1 MTIIPRYVS
10 AFGCSVAGHV
20 GVVLV
25 LVWLTTDRLPRITTE
40 TAPPPAMAAFVVPP
54 EDSKYPGL
62 KPLDPGATA
71 RIQALDDQSAQISLP
86 GFTFDAAKLFE
97 RAAVL
102 FPFVSPGLSLD
113 HFAINPGE
121 ERALVYEKPASETTR
136 RDRGAATE
144 PLMMSD
150 AALQALID
158 RAWSRRERWRAFEP
172 VRVLAARYSPDAGGM
187 PLVFQRYTDQNALQP
202 YQDTV
207 IHDPRFWTQLGLAA
221 DHVQFI
227 GFIRQYCAA
236 HSGTRGAIELLFLL
250 DRIAEASQ
258 DALETLLASNPE
270 QDLRWTRNTNRQAYR
285 LALQLRVHY
294 RAVLSN
300 QGIHS
305 SAAATLYY
313 ERVRL
318 AILKGILQTTPNG
331 YRANDARFLI
341 GAINWRQGNRAA
353 ALAAWHDLGVEPGD
367 SYITANSQ
375 IAATL
380 RAAAADPNDANLAR
394 QINRILRNEQGRWVD
409 LSYDRL
415 KRFGYRFDT
424 Y

>member
-1 MTIIPRYVS
+1 MTRYVS
-10 AFGCSVAGHV
+10 AFGCSLAGHL
-20 GVVLV
+20 GVVAV
-25 LVWLTTDRLPRITTE
+25 LLWLTTDRMPRMTADA
-40 TAPPPAMAAFVVPP
+40 APPPAMAAFVVPP

-62 KPLDPGATA
+62 KPVDPTATA
-71 RIQALDDQSAQISLP
+71 RIQAPDDQSSIISMP
-86 GFTFDAAKLFE
+86 GFTFDVAKLFQ
-97 RAAVL
+97 RAPVL

-113 HFAINPGE
+113 HFAINPGN
-121 ERALVYEKPASETTR
+121 ERTLVYERPASEATR
-136 RDRGAATE
+136 RSRDAATE
-144 PLMMSD
+144 PLVMSD

-158 RAWSRRERWRAFEP
+158 KAWSRRERWNAFEP

-187 PLVFQRYTDQNALQP
+187 PSVFQRYTDQNALQP

-207 IHDPRFWTQLGLAA
+207 IPDPRFWTQLGLAA

-227 GFIRQYCAA
+227 GFIRQYCATHA
-236 HSGTRGAIELLFLL
+236 GTRGAIELLFLL

-258 DALETLLASNPE
+258 DALETLLDSNPE

-300 QGIHS
+300 QGINS
-305 SAAATLYY
+305 NAAATLHY

-318 AILKGILQTTPNG
+318 AILNGILRTTPNG
-331 YRANDARFLI
+331 YRASDARFLI

-353 ALAAWHDLGVEPGD
+353 ALAAWRDVRVEPGD

-380 RAAAADPNDANLAR
+380 RAAAADPHDANLAR
-394 QINRILRNEQGRWVD
+394 QIHRILRNEQGRWVD